1 MHSFAVRRF
10 LIAVAGLTLCIG
22 SEAVLAQDTN
32 LAVYQRLAQECL
44 AELPADIDSLA
55 LEAPAEMPY
64 LRSALVE
71 TWKSAGYEV
80 YDVGDTPPQAATL
93 PRLAF
98 SIEDAHVTY
107 GVSGRRRLSR
117 DVTLALQYSL
127 MDVDG
132 RIILDERCSRSAD
145 DIIDRATRARL
156 ENQVYAETVGAEP
169 RAGWIRRYV
178 EPAVLAAATALGVY
192 LFFTLRSQSAD
203 D

>member
-1 MHSFAVRRF
+1 MHSFAARKV
-10 LIAVAGLTLCIG
+10 LTVVAGLTLCAG
-22 SEAVLAQDTN
+22 TGGALAQDTN

-44 AELPADIDSLA
+44 GELPSDIDTLA

-64 LRSALVE
+64 LRSALIQ
-71 TWKSAGYEV
+71 TWKSDGYEV

-107 GVSGRRRLSR
+107 ATSGRRRLSR
-117 DVTLALQYSL
+117 DVTLAIQYSL
-127 MDVDG
+127 TDVDG
-132 RIILDERCSRSAD
+132 RIILDERCARSAG
-145 DIIDRATRARL
+145 DIINRASRVHL
-156 ENQVYAETVGAEP
+156 ENQVYAETLGDEP
-169 RAGWIRRYV
+169 RAGWIRRFA

-192 LFFTLRSQSAD
+192 LFFTLRSQSTD